1 MQPSTMGSS
10 NEHSPSDQ
18 WERYEPLVGQP
29 SNNLHYSSLQ
39 CLYCNQGNVH
49 GHNDGGGLLTTT
61 DSGSICIKDTVAAN
75 KLLSRLG
82 HIVFPGQL
90 LNERH
95 VLNFDE
101 SNLQIA
107 VEWNNLRQQLILR
120 HVSGDAS
127 HYKNVC
133 RELISTLT

>member
-1 MQPSTMGSS
+1 MGSS
-10 NEHSPSDQ
+10 SEHSPSEQ
-18 WERYEPLVGQP
+18 WDRYDPLAAQP
-29 SNNLHYSSLQ
+29 SNSSMHYSSLQ
-39 CLYCNQGNVH
+39 CLYCTEGN
-49 GHNDGGGLLTTT
+49 GGQCGGGLLTTT

-75 KLLSRLG
+75 KLLTRLG

-107 VEWNNLRQQLILR
+107 LEWNNLRQQLILR

-127 HYKNVC
+127 QYKNVC
-133 RELISTLT
+133 HELISTLT